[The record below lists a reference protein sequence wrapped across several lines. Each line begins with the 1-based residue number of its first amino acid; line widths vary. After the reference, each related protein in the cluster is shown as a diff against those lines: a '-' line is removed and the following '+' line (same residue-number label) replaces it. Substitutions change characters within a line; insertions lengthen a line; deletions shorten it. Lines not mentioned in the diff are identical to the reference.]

1 MGCCL
6 SKQTLDHVDYVSLRS
21 NQYDLRKITEVS
33 LETDPDLEAGTE
45 MEAQH
50 I

>member
-6 SKQTLDHVDYVSLRS
+6 SKQNLEHVDYVSLRS
-21 NQYDLRKITEVS
+21 NQYVLRRVTEVS
-33 LETDPDLEAGTE
+33 LETDADLEAGTE